1 MYKYLTK
8 DDIKNAILGLN
19 LVKGKTS
26 DKAKIKLLYALSNNI
41 ENNYR
46 EFTIKKK
53 NGGARILAEPTDTLK
68 SIQRRLLE
76 NVLYEFKPS
85 EYVTSYTRGKSL
97 KDNAYPHVGKKKV
110 LKLDIEGFFD
120 NISFGLVYSKV
131 FGLDKFP
138 REIGVLLT
146 SLVCYYGALPQGAP
160 TSAYISNLVLSE
172 FDSVVGSWAEEHG
185 ISYTRYSDDM
195 TFSGEMDLSEV
206 IRLVRKELKKYGLS
220 LNDGKTRVIKSST
233 RQMVT
238 GVCVNRKL
246 QTSIVYRKKI
256 RQEVYYIKKFGI
268 ENHLERIGEHDALR
282 YLYSLYGRILFVL
295 NIDSENKEF
304 LEYKELVRSLIDEK
318 R

>member
-8 DDIKNAILGLN
+8 DDIKNAILDLD
-19 LVKGKTS
+19 LVKGKMS

-46 EFTIKKK
+46 EFTIRKK

-68 SIQRRLLE
+68 SIQRRLLL
-76 NVLYEFKPS
+76 NILYEFKPS
-85 EYVTSYTRGKSL
+85 EYVTSYTKGKSL
-97 KDNAYPHVGKKKV
+97 KDNAYPHVGKEKV

-131 FGLDKFP
+131 FGLDRFP
-138 REIGVLLT
+138 REVGVLLT

-172 FDSVVGSWAEEHG
+172 FDSAIGTWAEEHG
-185 ISYTRYSDDM
+185 IKYTRYSDDM
-195 TFSGEMDLSEV
+195 TFSGQMDAGEV
-206 IRLVRKELKKYGLS
+206 IRLVRKELKKYGLT
-220 LNDGKTRVIKSST
+220 LNDEKTRVISSST

-238 GVCVNRKL
+238 GVCVNKKL
-246 QTSIVYRKKI
+246 QTSIIYRKKI
-256 RQEVYYIKKFGI
+256 RQEVYYITRFGV
-268 ENHLERIGEHDALR
+268 ESHLEKIGTNDVLR
-282 YLYSLYGRILFVL
+282 YLRSLYGRILFVL
-295 NIDSENKEF
+295 NVDPENVEF
-304 LEYKELVRSLIDEK
+304 LKYKTFVRSLIDEK